1 MDRFLEYAARHPLLV
16 GGTVVLALA
25 VAAYEFSRAR
35 SGGQA
40 VGPSEAVRLMNQGAV
55 LVDVRSQAEFD
66 SGHILDARHV
76 PQEQVAQAAETLK
89 RFKDKVV
96 ITCCESGMRSGAAAR
111 VLQHAGIHQ
120 GGQPARR
127 PAGLARRE
135 PAAGEERRRQGKGA
149 GNPGMTDAGSARDH
163 HVFDGLVPVLR
174 PRARTAASA
183 RA

>member
-16 GGTVVLALA
+16 GGTVLLALA
-25 VAAYEFSRAR
+25 AAAYEFSRAR

-55 LVDVRSQAEFD
+55 LVDVRSLAEFD
-66 SGHILDARHV
+66 SGHILDARHL

-111 VLQHAGIHQ
+111 VLKTQ
-120 GGQPARR
+120 GFSKVVNLRG
-127 PAGLARRE
+127 GLQAWRTE
-135 PAAGEERRRQGKGA
+135 SLPLVKNGGGKAKNQGTQA
-149 GNPGMTDAGSARDH
+149 
-163 HVFDGLVPVLR
+163 
-174 PRARTAASA
+174 
-183 RA
+183 